1 MKNYIRLIF
10 IFLLGSCS
18 IVEDYQY
25 AGEITYKGT
34 MEHEFHL
41 HEHFETNDKN
51 ECFYYH
57 DTLVEEFELTIENI
71 IKTKKIV
78 WNRKNTTD

>member
-1 MKNYIRLIF
+1 MKNCIRLMF

-41 HEHFETNDKN
+41 HEHFKTDERN

-78 WNRKNTTD
+78 WNRKK